1 MVGRRYRLPGS
12 YSTELRE
19 RVLVAVE
26 AGEPADEVAERFLV
40 GRSSVYR
47 WIAAL
52 RDEGRRVPKP
62 MGGGPKPIIRDE
74 IEAALR
80 RMLEAENHLTLAACR
95 DRLAEETGVRVDP
108 WTIGRALRRLDWT

>member
-1 MVGRRYRLPGS
+1 MAGS
-12 YSTELRE
+12 YSTDLRE

-26 AGEPADEVAERFLV
+26 AGEAVDAVAERFVV

-52 RDEGRRVPKP
+52 RDDGRRVAKRQ
-62 MGGGPKPIIRDE
+62 GGGPRPIIRDD

-80 RMLEAENHLTLAACR
+80 RLLEADNHLTLAECR
-95 DRLAEETGVRVDP
+95 DRLAAATGVRVDP
-108 WTIGRALRRLDWT
+108 WTIGRTLRRLDWT